1 MDYRF
6 DGSAGTTVAGKT
18 KLLQFAVSVI
28 QECLAE
34 VKQISTESIAMLLCV
49 AEKERPG
56 RLQDLDDEFLGE
68 IQQALGLKFHK
79 ESKVFSMGRVSG
91 VYAINPARQLLTYSD
106 IKYCLIVGVD
116 SLLVGPTLLHLKK
129 MIFY

>member
-1 MDYRF
+1 MDKGGEWII
-6 DGSAGTTVAGKT
+6 GSMVPLEQPWRGKT

-91 VYAINPARQLLTYSD
+91 VYAINLARQLLTYSD
-106 IKYCLIVGVD
+106 IKYCF
-116 SLLVGPTLLHLKK
+116 SSWS
-129 MIFY
+129 